1 MLIRAGESIAALK
14 IQLCIQ
20 TDQQFNKDFT
30 WNEFHYLDESWKS
43 EHVTVWRRTSIK
55 IIITIKALCLV
66 VLCFHYISQCKH
78 MTSPRNNPKVGQL
91 LATEPFMITND
102 LIFKHEIYMRKK
114 IVR

>member
-1 MLIRAGESIAALK
+1 
-14 IQLCIQ
+14 
-20 TDQQFNKDFT
+20 
-30 WNEFHYLDESWKS
+30 
-43 EHVTVWRRTSIK
+43 
-55 IIITIKALCLV
+55 
-66 VLCFHYISQCKH
+66 